1 MRTLMFCFSLLVLAG
16 NVCAAQI
23 SLDEDYM
30 QTMEDRQKSL
40 SNNIGVQNIPGAN
53 EDVKELQDMFGE
65 VQEYYEGKGN
75 AKNAVDWSKD
85 SKDLA
90 IAIEKYVAAKDFD
103 NATISATSL
112 AKTCK
117 ECHRAYKKD
126 KEKKPTN

>member
-1 MRTLMFCFSLLVLAG
+1 MRALIFCFSLIVLAG
-16 NVCAAQI
+16 TASAAQI
-23 SLDEDYM
+23 TLDEDYM

-40 SNNIGVQNIPGAN
+40 SNNIGVQNIAGAN
-53 EDVKELQDMFGE
+53 EDVKELEDMFGE
-65 VQEYYEGKGN
+65 VQEYYESKGN

-90 IAIEKYVAAKDFD
+90 IAIEKYVAVKDFD
-103 NATISATSL
+103 NATISATTL

-126 KEKKPTN
+126 KEKK